1 MILRSTTKPSE
12 RFPDLAE
19 GLVLRGEGDRSQP
32 PSSVTFI
39 ESHPCRLAPTC
50 MPRQPL
56 RIALHVCCSGARGA
70 RGALELAPQAGI
82 DWLEVPI
89 RTAGYLSRSGD
100 DPLVTD
106 ESSLAE
112 VAEVVSEVSDRGLA
126 IAAVPCPTGPLH
138 RPGELARAVKK
149 LQLAARLGAPLITCD
164 VGEAPDEEEQR
175 RLVTHL
181 RELGAAAD
189 GEGVLVAL
197 EFGRGFTRNH
207 RYLQYLLRE
216 VEHPRIRA
224 CFDPGLLHS
233 LNDEIYSEVSLAK
246 ICHLVKHCRW
256 RDFDGVSGSREFP
269 PPGLG
274 SGCINFVRMHQI
286 LRDAGYR
293 GAWSLAIETNSDIS
307 LEPHQMLERIRNSL
321 GYLKRI
327 GALDPY

>member
-1 MILRSTTKPSE
+1 
-12 RFPDLAE
+12 
-19 GLVLRGEGDRSQP
+19 
-32 PSSVTFI
+32 
-39 ESHPCRLAPTC
+39 

-56 RIALHVCCSGARGA
+56 RIALNVCCFGSRGA
-70 RGALELAPQAGI
+70 RGALELAPQLGI
-82 DWLEVPI
+82 GWLEVPI
-89 RTAGYLSRSGD
+89 RTAGYHSRSGD

-106 ESSLAE
+106 ESSLAD
-112 VAEVVSEVSDRGLA
+112 VAEVVRDLSDRGLA

-138 RPGELARAVKK
+138 RPEELALAVKK
-149 LQLAARLGAPLITCD
+149 MQLAARLGSPLMTCD
-164 VGEAPDEEEQR
+164 VGDAPGEEEQR

-181 RELGAAAD
+181 RQLGAAAD
-189 GEGVLVAL
+189 GEGIMVAL
-197 EFGRGFTRNH
+197 EFSRGFTRNH

-216 VEHPRIRA
+216 VEHLRIRA

-269 PPGLG
+269 PPGTG
-274 SGCINFVRMHQI
+274 SGCINFVRMYQI

-293 GAWSLAIETNSDIS
+293 GAWSLAIETESDLT
-307 LEPHQMLERIRNSL
+307 LEPQQMLERIKNSL
-321 GYLKRI
+321 GYLQRI

>member
-1 MILRSTTKPSE
+1 
-12 RFPDLAE
+12 
-19 GLVLRGEGDRSQP
+19 
-32 PSSVTFI
+32 
-39 ESHPCRLAPTC
+39 
-50 MPRQPL
+50 
-56 RIALHVCCSGARGA
+56 
-70 RGALELAPQAGI
+70 LELASQTGI
-82 DWLEVPI
+82 GWLEVPI
-89 RTAGYLSRSGD
+89 RTAGYLSRYGD
-100 DPLVTD
+100 DPLLTD

-112 VAEVVSEVSDRGLA
+112 VSSVVSQVSDRGLA

-138 RPGELARAVKK
+138 RPEELARAVKK

-164 VGEAPDEEEQR
+164 VGDAPDEEEQR

-181 RELGAAAD
+181 RQLGAAAD

-197 EFGRGFTRNH
+197 EFSRGFTRNH

-233 LNDEIYSEVSLAK
+233 LNDEIYSEVALAK
-246 ICHLVKHCRW
+246 LCHLVKHCRW

-274 SGCINFVRMHQI
+274 SGCINFVRMYQI

-293 GAWSLAIETNSDIS
+293 GTWSLAMETAPEGSF
-307 LEPHQMLERIRNSL
+307 EPPQILERITHSL